1 MSKYTMDQA
10 MAPWEAHYKMKVMHE
25 TWGHLFPD
33 KQFYEGKVIIA
44 LNMYESQGAVILD
57 EKDLPQAS
65 PWWYDAITE
74 FAFEKFSQDKD
85 ADACVYEVDIRV
97 NIVDCEEE
105 LEQWQIDE
113 EYEPDT
119 WTEIQISELKR
130 TVLVKGYD

>member
-1 MSKYTMDQA
+1 MSKATFEEA
-10 MAPWEAHYKMKVMHE
+10 FAPAEAHYKSIVMHN

-44 LNMYESQGAVILD
+44 INYYESQGAVILD

-74 FAFEKFSQDKD
+74 FAWENFGKHKD
-85 ADACVYEVDIRV
+85 HEARVYEVDVRV

-119 WTEIQISELKR
+119 WTEIQITELKR
-130 TVLVKGYD
+130 TAMVKAY